1 MAVEI
6 ETDRITAFLE
16 AMKVDVAGTRSEEG
30 CLAFG
35 IYILSCRLGI
45 LSCFFFLLS
54 TDLLRDTTN
63 PQKFYFYE
71 VYKNDAAIDVH
82 KTTEHYKVWVDFKKG
97 GGVISQ
103 TVIKADAI
111 DVAY

>member
-1 MAVEI
+1 MSS
-6 ETDRITAFLE
+6 LWY
-16 AMKVDVAGTRSEEG
+16 S
-30 CLAFG
+30 
-35 IYILSCRLGI
+35 
-45 LSCFFFLLS
+45 FFLVIFVSCHFSFLRS
-54 TDLLRDTTN
+54 ATDLLRDTTN